1 MRWTKSARCCGLS
14 ASMAGAI
21 FLGLSLAGCGSTPP
35 SQPSAAAAAQP
46 DAPAKPAAAM
56 EPAKPVQPEKPA
68 QPAEAMKAATPSGP
82 MAPSGPQQPAQP
94 AEPASPAG
102 DDGLAVLK
110 VPADDLVAEANR
122 YVAAIGEAVA
132 SEDDYKDAKE
142 ELARD
147 SNVVIAIA
155 RALGEYHLPAK
166 SFWWPEVMTAA
177 RAVAQAKD
185 YVAAKKAAGEL
196 KAALERNAKTNDLT
210 DLSSTPPASLAQL
223 MKEVPILNTRLKR
236 NVQGERLK
244 SEAKETAGSSAVI
257 AAIAVGSISSTEAA
271 KTPAQ
276 VAQWRKFC
284 VELRDAATAANAGIH
299 AGDPAATATE
309 MTKLAKSC
317 DDCHAVFHKEKDKD
331 K

>member
-1 MRWTKSARCCGLS
+1 MRRTKSARCCGLS

-21 FLGLSLAGCGSTPP
+21 VLGLSLAGCGSTPP
-35 SQPSAAAAAQP
+35 SQPSAAAAAEEGAKP
-46 DAPAKPAAAM
+46 DTPAKPATAM

-102 DDGLAVLK
+102 DEGLAVLK

-155 RALGEYHLPAK
+155 RRWA
-166 SFWWPEVMTAA
+166 
-177 RAVAQAKD
+177 
-185 YVAAKKAAGEL
+185 
-196 KAALERNAKTNDLT
+196 NIIC
-210 DLSSTPPASLAQL
+210 PPSPFGGQ
-223 MKEVPILNTRLKR
+223 R
-236 NVQGERLK
+236 
-244 SEAKETAGSSAVI
+244 S
-257 AAIAVGSISSTEAA
+257 
-271 KTPAQ
+271 
-276 VAQWRKFC
+276 
-284 VELRDAATAANAGIH
+284 
-299 AGDPAATATE
+299 
-309 MTKLAKSC
+309 
-317 DDCHAVFHKEKDKD
+317 
-331 K
+331 